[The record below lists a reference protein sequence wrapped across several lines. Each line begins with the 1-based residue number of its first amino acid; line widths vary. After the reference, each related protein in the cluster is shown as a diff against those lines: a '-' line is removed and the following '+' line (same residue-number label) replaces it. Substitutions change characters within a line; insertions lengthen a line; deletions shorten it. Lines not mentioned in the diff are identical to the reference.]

1 MATYICLADWT
12 QQGIENIQDSP
23 SRLEAAKKAVEA
35 AGGAIRDFYMTT
47 GDHDMLIVL
56 EAPDAATLAKV
67 LLGLGSQGSVRT
79 KTMRAFT
86 ESEYLEIVGSL

>member
-12 QQGIENIQDSP
+12 QQGIENIKDSP
-23 SRLEAAKKAVEA
+23 GRFEAAKKAVAA

-47 GDHDMLIVL
+47 GDHDMVIVI
-56 EAPDAATLAKV
+56 EAPDDITLAKV
-67 LLGLGSQGSVRT
+67 LLGLGSKGSVRT

-86 ESEYLEIVGSL
+86 ESEYREIVGSL